1 MVCHG
6 YQAGGRQPYGNGGN
20 ERDAR
25 PLALMP
31 VSVRMHTVPNIYL
44 GAKKSNHNIVID
56 P

>member
-1 MVCHG
+1 MDIKPV
-6 YQAGGRQPYGNGGN
+6 AVNPMDGGN
-20 ERDAR
+20 EMDAR